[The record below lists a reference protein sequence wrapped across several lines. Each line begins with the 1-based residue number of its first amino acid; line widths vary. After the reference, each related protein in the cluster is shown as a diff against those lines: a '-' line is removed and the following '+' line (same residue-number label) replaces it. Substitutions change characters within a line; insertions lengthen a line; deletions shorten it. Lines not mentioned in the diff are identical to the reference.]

1 MALFG
6 LMVSEPLG
14 IVVGW
19 EQRWGAAPSGAL
31 ELLRLHACKQRA
43 QAGTGERIQLASSE
57 PSAVKRHLLESP
69 QLSKCHC
76 KRDPSTLN
84 LWGPITV
91 TRFCQ
96 LFL

>member
-43 QAGTGERIQLASSE
+43 QERGYSWPLVSLQQSSAT
-57 PSAVKRHLLESP
+57 S
-69 QLSKCHC
+69 
-76 KRDPSTLN
+76 
-84 LWGPITV
+84 
-91 TRFCQ
+91 
-96 LFL
+96 